1 MADESA
7 GVNVDSPPRK
17 PKKKS
22 RVLDVVAVAVMLFA
36 VAFAVYHRV
45 PKFRTLTLALAGR
58 SPVCSF
64 GQALNSPEMVREH
77 YERIDRV
84 RSASRLVEEDAEGFE
99 LWETPQGKFW
109 VPSGAAETMVWV
121 VAKHQ
126 SDMYD
131 PPNLSVHP
139 GDVVLDCGAHVGV
152 FAREA
157 LAAGAELVVAIEPA
171 PRTLVALKRNLA
183 DEIAAGRVIVY
194 EKGVW
199 NKEETMVFYSDADSA
214 LSRVMHPHEDHNLG
228 AEVSLTT
235 IDKIVEE
242 LQLERVDFIKM
253 DIEGAEQKALAG
265 ARNTLV
271 KGKPRLAVAG
281 YHLEDDQTKIPEI
294 VLATRPDYDM
304 RWGLCSEKDYRIV
317 PAILYFQ

>member
-1 MADESA
+1 MADELA
-7 GVNVDSPPRK
+7 GVNLDPQPRK

-22 RVLDVVAVAVMLFA
+22 RVFDVVALAVMLFA

-45 PKFRTLTLALAGR
+45 PKFRTMTLVAAGR
-58 SPVCSF
+58 SPVCSLR
-64 GQALNSPEMVREH
+64 QAMNSHEVVREH

-99 LWETPQGKFW
+99 LWETPQGEFW
-109 VPSGAAETMVWV
+109 VPSGAAETMIWV
-121 VAKHQ
+121 VAKHE

-139 GDVVLDCGAHVGV
+139 GDIVLDCGAHVGV
-152 FAREA
+152 FARQA

-171 PRTLVALKRNLA
+171 PQTLVALKRNLA

-199 NKEETMVFYSDADSA
+199 DKEEVLAFYSDADSA
-214 LSRVMHPHEDHNLG
+214 LSRVMHTHEEHNLG
-228 AEVSLTT
+228 TQVPLTT

-253 DIEGAEQKALAG
+253 DIEGAERKALVG
-265 ARNTLV
+265 ARNTLAQCCP
-271 KGKPRLAVAG
+271 GKVAPTDG
-281 YHLEDDQTKIPEI
+281 KSLPLNVLWPVLPGNDLKSRGRKWPPERSIP
-294 VLATRPDYDM
+294 TRHN
-304 RWGLCSEKDYRIV
+304 GG
-317 PAILYFQ
+317 

>member
-1 MADESA
+1 MADELA
-7 GVNVDSPPRK
+7 GVNLNPQPRK

-22 RVLDVVAVAVMLFA
+22 RVFDVVALAVMLFA

-45 PKFRTLTLALAGR
+45 PKFRTMTLVAAGR
-58 SPVCSF
+58 SPVCSLR
-64 GQALNSPEMVREH
+64 QAMNSPEVVREH

-99 LWETPQGKFW
+99 LWETPQGEFW
-109 VPSGAAETMVWV
+109 VPSGAAETMIWV
-121 VAKHQ
+121 VAKHE

-139 GDVVLDCGAHVGV
+139 GDIVLDCGAHVGV
-152 FAREA
+152 FARQA

-171 PRTLVALKRNLA
+171 PQTLVALKRNLA

-199 NKEETMVFYSDADSA
+199 DKEEVLAFYSDADSA
-214 LSRVMHPHEDHNLG
+214 LSRVMHPHEDHKLG
-228 AEVSLTT
+228 TQVPLTT
-235 IDKIVEE
+235 IDRIVEE

-253 DIEGAEQKALAG
+253 DIEGAERKALAG
-265 ARNTLV
+265 ARNTLA
-271 KGKPRLAVAG
+271 KRKPRLALAG

-294 VLATRPDYDM
+294 VLAARPDYNM
-304 RWGLCSEKDYRIV
+304 KCGLCSEKDYWIV
-317 PAILYFQ
+317 PAVLYFR

>member
-1 MADESA
+1 MADELA
-7 GVNVDSPPRK
+7 GVNLDPQPRK

-22 RVLDVVAVAVMLFA
+22 RVFDVVALAVMLFA
-36 VAFAVYHRV
+36 VAFAIYHRV
-45 PKFRTLTLALAGR
+45 PKFRTMTLVAAGR
-58 SPVCSF
+58 SPVCSLR
-64 GQALNSPEMVREH
+64 QAMNSLEVVREH

-99 LWETPQGKFW
+99 LWETPQGEFW
-109 VPSGAAETMVWV
+109 VPSGAAETMIWV
-121 VAKHQ
+121 VAKHE

-139 GDVVLDCGAHVGV
+139 GDIVLDCGAHVGV
-152 FAREA
+152 FARQA

-171 PRTLVALKRNLA
+171 PRTLVALKRNMA
-183 DEIAAGRVIVY
+183 DEVAAGRVIVY

-199 NKEETMVFYSDADSA
+199 DKEEVVAFYSDADSA
-214 LSRVMHPHEDHNLG
+214 LSRVMHAHEEHNLG
-228 AEVSLTT
+228 TQVPLTT

-253 DIEGAEQKALAG
+253 DIEGAERKALAG
-265 ARNTLV
+265 ARNTLA
-271 KGKPRLAVAG
+271 KRKSRLALAG

-294 VLATRPDYDM
+294 VLAAQPDYNM
-304 RWGLCSEKDYRIV
+304 KCGLCSEKDYWIV
-317 PAILYFQ
+317 PAVLYFH

>member
-1 MADESA
+1 MADELA
-7 GVNVDSPPRK
+7 GVNLDPQPRK

-45 PKFRTLTLALAGR
+45 PQFRTMTLAAAGR
-58 SPVCSF
+58 SPVCSLR
-64 GQALNSPEMVREH
+64 QAMNSHEVVREH
-77 YERIDRV
+77 YNRIDRV
-84 RSASRLVEEDAEGFE
+84 TSASRVVEEDSEGFE
-99 LWETPQGKFW
+99 LWETPKGEFW
-109 VPSGAAETMVWV
+109 VPSGSGETMIWV
-121 VAKHQ
+121 VAKHE

-131 PPNLSVHP
+131 PPNISIHP
-139 GDVVLDCGAHVGV
+139 GDIVLDCGAHVGV
-152 FAREA
+152 FARQA

-171 PRTLVALKRNLA
+171 PQTLVALKRNLA

-199 NKEETMVFYSDADSA
+199 DKEEMMAFYSDADSA
-214 LSRVMHPHEDHNLG
+214 LSRVMHAHEEHNLG
-228 AEVSLTT
+228 TQIPLTT

-253 DIEGAEQKALAG
+253 DIEGAERKALVG
-265 ARNTLV
+265 ARNTLA
-271 KGKPRLAVAG
+271 KLKPRLALAG

-294 VLATRPDYDM
+294 VLAARPDYDM
-304 RWGLCSEKDYRIV
+304 NYGLCSEKDYWIV
-317 PAILYFQ
+317 PAVLYFR

>member
-1 MADESA
+1 MADELA
-7 GVNVDSPPRK
+7 GVNLDPQPRK

-22 RVLDVVAVAVMLFA
+22 RVFDVVALAVMLFA

-45 PKFRTLTLALAGR
+45 PKFRTMTLVAAGR
-58 SPVCSF
+58 SPVCSLR
-64 GQALNSPEMVREH
+64 QAMNSHEVVREH

-99 LWETPQGKFW
+99 LWETPQGEFW
-109 VPSGAAETMVWV
+109 VPSGAAETMIWV
-121 VAKHQ
+121 VAKHE

-139 GDVVLDCGAHVGV
+139 GDIVLDCGAHVGV
-152 FAREA
+152 FARQA

-171 PRTLVALKRNLA
+171 PQTLVALKRNLA

-199 NKEETMVFYSDADSA
+199 DKEEVLAFYSDADSA
-214 LSRVMHPHEDHNLG
+214 LSRVMHTHEEHNLG
-228 AEVSLTT
+228 TQVPLTT

-253 DIEGAEQKALAG
+253 DIEGAERKALVG
-265 ARNTLV
+265 ARNTLA
-271 KGKPRLAVAG
+271 KRKPRLALAG

-294 VLATRPDYDM
+294 VLAARPDYNM
-304 RWGLCSEKDYRIV
+304 KCGLCSEKDYWIV
-317 PAILYFQ
+317 PAVLYFR

>member
-1 MADESA
+1 MADELA
-7 GVNVDSPPRK
+7 GVNLNPQPRK

-22 RVLDVVAVAVMLFA
+22 RVFDVVALAVMLFA

-45 PKFRTLTLALAGR
+45 PKFRTMTLVAAGR
-58 SPVCSF
+58 SPVCSLR
-64 GQALNSPEMVREH
+64 QAMNSPEVVREH
-77 YERIDRV
+77 YDRIDRV
-84 RSASRLVEEDAEGFE
+84 TSASRVVEEDSEGFE
-99 LWETPQGKFW
+99 LWETPQGEFW
-109 VPSGAAETMVWV
+109 VPSGSGETMIWV
-121 VAKHQ
+121 VAKHE

-131 PPNLSVHP
+131 PPNTSIHP

-152 FAREA
+152 FARQA

-183 DEIAAGRVIVY
+183 DGIAAGRVIVY

-199 NKEETMVFYSDADSA
+199 DKEETMVFYSDADSA
-214 LSRVMHPHEDHNLG
+214 LSRVMHPHEDHSRG
-228 AEVSLTT
+228 TQVPLTT

-253 DIEGAEQKALAG
+253 DIEGAERKALVG
-265 ARNTLV
+265 ARNTLA
-271 KGKPRLAVAG
+271 KLKPRLALAG

-294 VLATRPDYDM
+294 VLAARPDYDM
-304 RWGLCSEKDYRIV
+304 NCGLCSEKDYWIV
-317 PAILYFQ
+317 PAVLYFR